1 MDFSNMTNVR
11 ELLAAGG
18 PVLILLLL
26 LSVYSISVIL
36 ERFFKLRSS
45 ISLSR
50 KLIAYCRHPIRS
62 ENYQK
67 VQDACHKDVVKNTPA
82 AALLSRLVQ
91 ERHRPQAE
99 LEKMADSIIDW
110 ETSKLQRRL
119 TVLGTLGSITPF
131 IGLFGTVIGVMH
143 AFKDLASTSAAGTGA
158 SVVAA
163 GIAEALINTAAGL
176 FVAIPAVIAY
186 NYFLSKTNYFAK
198 ELENAADEVIFRQP
212 EDENGDF

>member
-45 ISLSR
+45 VSLSR

-67 VQDACHKDVVKNTPA
+67 VLDACHKEVVRNTPA
-82 AALLSRLVQ
+82 AVLLSRLVQ

-99 LEKMADSIIDW
+99 LEKIADSIIDW
-110 ETSKLQRRL
+110 EISKLQRRL

-131 IGLFGTVIGVMH
+131 IGLFGTVIGVIH
-143 AFKDLASTSAAGTGA
+143 AFKDLASTPATGAGA

-186 NYFLSKTNYFAK
+186 NYFLSKTNYFAQ
-198 ELENAADEVIFRQP
+198 ELQNAAHEVIYRQ
-212 EDENGDF
+212 DEEESGEF

>member
-1 MDFSNMTNVR
+1 MQMTTLR
-11 ELLAAGG
+11 ELLSAGG

-36 ERFFKLRSS
+36 ERFFKMRSA

-50 KLIAYCRHPIRS
+50 QLIAYCRTPLQTA
-62 ENYQK
+62 NYQK
-67 VQDACHKDVVKNTPA
+67 VQDACRKKLVKNTPA
-82 AALLSRLVQ
+82 AHLLGELVAA
-91 ERHRPQAE
+91 RGRTTAD
-99 LEKMADSIIDW
+99 LEKMADNIIDW
-110 ETSKLQRRL
+110 EVSKLQRRL

-143 AFKDLASTSAAGTGA
+143 AFKDLAANSAAGAGA

-163 GIAEALINTAAGL
+163 GIAEALVNTAAGL

-198 ELENAADEVIFRQP
+198 ELENAANEFIYRTTMHD
-212 EDENGDF
+212 GL

>member
-1 MDFSNMTNVR
+1 MDFSNMTNLR

-26 LSVYSISVIL
+26 LSIN
-36 ERFFKLRSS
+36 
-45 ISLSR
+45 LSR
-50 KLIAYCRHPIRS
+50 KLIAYSRHPLRS

-67 VQDACHKDVVKNTPA
+67 VEEACKKDVVKNTPA
-82 AALLSRLVQ
+82 AQLLSRLLE
-91 ERHRPQAE
+91 ERNRPQAE
-99 LEKMADSIIDW
+99 LEKLADNVIDW
-110 ETSKLQRRL
+110 EISKLQRRL

-143 AFKDLASTSAAGTGA
+143 AFKDLATSAAANAGA

-198 ELENAADEVIFRQP
+198 ELENAANEFIFRRN
-212 EDENGDF
+212 DGGF

>member
-1 MDFSNMTNVR
+1 MQASTIR
-11 ELLAAGG
+11 ELIAAGG
-18 PVLILLLL
+18 PVLIVLVL
-26 LSVYSISVIL
+26 LSIYSISVIL
-36 ERFFKLRSS
+36 ERFFRMRSS

-50 KLIAYCRHPIRS
+50 RLLAYCRHPLRS

-67 VQDACHKDVVKNTPA
+67 VDEACHKEAVKNTPA
-82 AALLSRLVQ
+82 AHLLTELVAN
-91 ERHRPQAE
+91 RNRSASD
-99 LEKMADSIIDW
+99 LEKLSDSIIDW
-110 ETSKLQRRL
+110 EVSKLQRRL

-143 AFKDLASTSAAGTGA
+143 AFKDLAANTAAAGGA

-163 GIAEALINTAAGL
+163 GIAEALVNTAAGL

-198 ELENAADEVIFRQP
+198 EMENAANDFIFHA
-212 EDENGDF
+212 NGNK

>member
-45 ISLSR
+45 VSLSR

-67 VQDACHKDVVKNTPA
+67 VLDACHKEVVRNTPA
-82 AALLSRLVQ
+82 AVLLSRLVQ

-99 LEKMADSIIDW
+99 LEKIADSIIDW
-110 ETSKLQRRL
+110 EISKLQRRL

-131 IGLFGTVIGVMH
+131 IGLFGTVIGVIH
-143 AFKDLASTSAAGTGA
+143 AFKDLASTTATGAGA

-186 NYFLSKTNYFAK
+186 NYFLSKTNYFAQ
-198 ELENAADEVIFRQP
+198 ELENAAHEVIYRQ
-212 EDENGDF
+212 DEEESGEF

>member
-1 MDFSNMTNVR
+1 MQLSTLK
-11 ELLAAGG
+11 ELVAAGG
-18 PVLILLLL
+18 PVLILLVL
-26 LSVYSISVIL
+26 LSIYSISVIL
-36 ERFFKLRSS
+36 ERFFKMRSA
-45 ISLSR
+45 ISLSL
-50 KLIAYCRHPIRS
+50 KLLAYCQHPLRS

-67 VQDACHKDVVKNTPA
+67 VEDACRKDMVKNTPA
-82 AALLSRLVQ
+82 AHLLGELVAA
-91 ERHRPQAE
+91 RTRPAAE
-99 LEKMADSIIDW
+99 LEKLADNIIDW

-143 AFKDLASTSAAGTGA
+143 AFKDLAANTATAGGA

-163 GIAEALINTAAGL
+163 GIAEALVNTAAGL

-198 ELENAADEVIFRQP
+198 ELENAA
-212 EDENGDF
+212 NDFIYRSRE

>member
-45 ISLSR
+45 ISFSR
-50 KLIAYCRHPIRS
+50 KLLAYCRHPIRS

-67 VQDACHKDVVKNTPA
+67 VEDASHKDIVKNTPA
-82 AALLSRLVQ
+82 AALILRLVR
-91 ERHRPQAE
+91 ERHRSDAE
-99 LEKMADSIIDW
+99 LEKISDSIIDW
-110 ETSKLQRRL
+110 EISKLQRRL

-143 AFKDLASTSAAGTGA
+143 AFNDLASTTAAGAGA

-198 ELENAADEVIFRQP
+198 ELESAANEIIYRHNDESGEF
-212 EDENGDF
+212 

>member
-1 MDFSNMTNVR
+1 MDFSNMTNLR

-26 LSVYSISVIL
+26 LSVYSISIIL
-36 ERFFKLRSS
+36 ERYFKLRSS
-45 ISLSR
+45 ITLSR
-50 KLIAYCRHPIRS
+50 KLLAYSRHPLRS

-67 VQDACHKDVVKNTPA
+67 VEDACKKEMVKNTPA
-82 AALLSRLVQ
+82 AVLLSRLLQ
-91 ERHRPQAE
+91 ERGRSQAE
-99 LEKMADSIIDW
+99 LEKLADNVIDW
-110 ETSKLQRRL
+110 EISKLQRKL

-143 AFKDLASTSAAGTGA
+143 AFKDLASNAAAGAGA

-198 ELENAADEVIFRQP
+198 ELENAANDFIFRQDS
-212 EDENGDF
+212 EDSF